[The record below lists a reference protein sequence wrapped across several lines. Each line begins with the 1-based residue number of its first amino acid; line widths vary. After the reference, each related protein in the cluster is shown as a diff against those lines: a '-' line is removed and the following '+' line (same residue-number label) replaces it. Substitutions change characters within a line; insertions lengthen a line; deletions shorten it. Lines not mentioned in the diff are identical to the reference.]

1 MDWCPWLICMWKWGE
16 LNIHLHPVRRT
27 QHCPARSCSAFSPM
41 KKRKGDGS
49 FHSQPKK
56 KKKWLPWDS
65 ALVSNR
71 SDFLSWGGVM
81 IFNNEWNISHTLW
94 GSLWDESTMVI
105 ISRCHVQIKP
115 FKKTSGPLIRLS
127 TSDHST
133 LDAQQRSAGASYV
146 ISAYFIWRRNWI
158 MASYNLWRLNYWTSL
173 PHRQMKFGRRRL
185 LFILK

>member
-1 MDWCPWLICMWKWGE
+1 MA
-16 LNIHLHPVRRT
+16 HLYVEVRRT
-27 QHCPARSCSAFSPM
+27 QHPLASSEENSTLPCTELFCILTYEEAQRWRFLSLPA
-41 KKRKGDGS
+41 
-49 FHSQPKK
+49 KK

-146 ISAYFIWRRNWI
+146 ISAYFIWRRSWI
-158 MASYNLWRLNYWTSL
+158 MAWYNLWRLNYWTSL